1 MRIKL
6 WLAALLAFG
15 ALSTGAEARRPA
27 APVRVNVIAFNDFHG
42 ALEPPRMAMTAPAPG
57 GTEVRVPAG
66 GAAYVATAVRRLRAA
81 NPNSV
86 VVAAGDLVSASPLV
100 SAEFLDEPTIL
111 ALNMIGLDY
120 ASVGNHEFDRGR
132 QELLRLQNGGCARFT
147 SRQPCRLDRFPG
159 ARFRYL
165 AANVRTEN
173 GQTLFP
179 ASAMRSFGSGRR
191 RVQVGFIGL
200 TLRDTAT
207 LVTPTGIAGLTFGDE
222 ADAINAA
229 ARRLR
234 AQGADAIVVLIHQG
248 LSTRVGYNDHSC
260 GGVSGD
266 LLPILA
272 RLDRSVDLVVSG
284 HTHHSYICD
293 YGRIDAS
300 RPFLVTSAEK
310 SGVILTN
317 ISLSIDPARH
327 RVTARRADNVLVQG
341 EGYTD
346 RRGTVPLS
354 NLYPV
359 FPRDPAV
366 QALVARY
373 AAAAAPIIARPIGH
387 LPGPALKEDNDAGE
401 SVAGDLIADAFL
413 SATSSPDAGGAQ
425 LAFTNQ
431 TSVRTDII
439 PAADG
444 TVTFGQL
451 FAAQPFGNNLVVM
464 TMTGRQLRA
473 ALEQQFASGPNTVE
487 SPIMLQ
493 PSRGFSYGYDLRRP
507 EGQRIQDMLLNG
519 TPMRDDATYRVTINS
534 FLAAGGDSFTA
545 FRQGTS
551 PTGGMQDVD
560 ALERYIAAMGATPPP
575 LPPSDRIR
583 RLSPLSPRPRG

>member
-1 MRIKL
+1 MRIRIL
-6 WLAALLAFG
+6 RAIALALALAGLAAP
-15 ALSTGAEARRPA
+15 AEAQRRA
-27 APVRVNVIAFNDFHG
+27 APVRVNIIAFNDFHG
-42 ALEPPRMAMTAPAPG
+42 ALEPPRMTITAPAPG
-57 GTEVRVPAG
+57 GAEVRVPTG
-66 GAAYVATAVRRLRAA
+66 GAAYLASAVRRLRAA

-86 VVAAGDLVSASPLV
+86 VVAAGDLISASPLV
-100 SAEFLDEPTIL
+100 SAEFLDEPSIL
-111 ALNMIGLDY
+111 ALNMVGLDF

-132 QELLRLQNGGCARFT
+132 QELLRMQNGGCQRHT

-165 AANVRTEN
+165 AANVRTET

-179 ASAMRSFGSGRR
+179 ASATRSFGTGRR

-200 TLRDTAT
+200 TLRNTPT
-207 LVTPTGIAGLTFGDE
+207 LVTPSGVAGLVFGDE

-229 ARRLR
+229 ARQLR
-234 AQGADAIVVLIHQG
+234 ARGADAVVVMIHEG
-248 LSTRVGYNDHSC
+248 LDTEVGYNDHSC
-260 GGVSGD
+260 RGVSGD

-272 RLDRSVDLVVSG
+272 RLDRSVDVVVSG

-293 YGRIDAS
+293 YGRIDPT
-300 RPFLVTSAEK
+300 RPILVTSAEK
-310 SGVILTN
+310 NGAILTN
-317 ISLSIDPARH
+317 ISLTIDPSRS
-327 RVTARRADNVLVQG
+327 RVVAKQADNVLVQG
-341 EGYTD
+341 EGYRD
-346 RRGTVPLS
+346 RRGEVPLTS
-354 NLYPV
+354 LYPT

-373 AAAAAPIIARPIGH
+373 AAAAAPIIARPIGY
-387 LPGPALKEDNDAGE
+387 LGGQALKEPNDAGE

-413 SATSSPDAGGAQ
+413 AATRAPEAGNARI
-425 LAFTNQ
+425 AFTNQ

-473 ALEQQFASGPNTVE
+473 VLEQQFASGPNTLT

-493 PSRGFSYGYDLRRP
+493 VSRGFTYSYDLRRP
-507 EGQRIQDMLLNG
+507 EGQRILDMRLNG
-519 TPMRDDATYRVTINS
+519 APLTDDGAYRVTVNS
-534 FLAAGGDSFTA
+534 FLAAGGDSFTV
-545 FRQGTS
+545 FRQGTD
-551 PTGGMQDVD
+551 PAGGMTDVD
-560 ALERYIAAMGATPPP
+560 ALERYIAAMGRTPPP
-575 LPPSDRIR
+575 LPPADRVR
-583 RLSPLSPRPRG
+583 RLSPRP